1 MSKIVVDKYV
11 YEIDI
16 DASNPNAVPI
26 GMGLMKGDILVF
38 RGEGDLVRL
47 PVGNDGQV
55 LTADS
60 SAELGVKWADPV
72 VQ

>member
-1 MSKIVVDKYV
+1 MAKINVDKYV
-11 YEIDI
+11 YEVNI
-16 DASNPNAVPI
+16 DAANPGAVPVD
-26 GMGLMKGDILVF
+26 MGLMKGDILVY

-60 SAELGVKWADPV
+60 DSELGVKWADPA
-72 VQ
+72 

>member
-1 MSKIVVDKYV
+1 MAKVVVDKYL

-16 DASNPNAVPI
+16 DADNPNSVPLT
-26 GMGLMKGDILVF
+26 MGLMKGDLLVY

-47 PVGNDGQV
+47 PVGTNGQV

-60 SAELGVKWADPV
+60 SAELGVKWANP
-72 VQ
+72 